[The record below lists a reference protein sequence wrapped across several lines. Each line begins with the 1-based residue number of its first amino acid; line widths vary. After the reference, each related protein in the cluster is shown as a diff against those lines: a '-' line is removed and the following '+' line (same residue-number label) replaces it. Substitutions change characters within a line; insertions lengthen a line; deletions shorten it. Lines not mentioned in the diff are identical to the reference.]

1 MLGSVCA
8 TLGVVLPSFIIIMII
23 SSLLQQFQALVAVQ
37 YAFRGIRAGVLALL
51 VKALWKM
58 YKKDKRNWVSYVI
71 MAGAFVLTS
80 IFDVSV
86 LPVLAGC
93 ALFGYIASRTMEKE
107 VKK

>member
-1 MLGSVCA
+1 MKFLKFSVRKF
-8 TLGVVLPSFIIIMII
+8 LKSF
-23 SSLLQQFQALVAVQ
+23 L

-51 VKALWKM
+51 MKSLWKM

-71 MAGAFVLTS
+71 MAAAFVLTA

-93 ALFGYIASRTMEKE
+93 ALFGYISSRTFEKE
-107 VKK
+107 GKK